1 MARLPGGALTRTA
14 HPRRVAAA
22 LLACA
27 LSLAI
32 APRAHAAE
40 HDPWFG
46 RDKALHFGACF
57 TLSTG
62 GYAGTALLTE
72 KTPVRAATG
81 AGLALSAGIA
91 KEVYDRYAGGDPS
104 WRDLTWDAVGT
115 ATGVLVAW
123 LVDRYLF

>member
-1 MARLPGGALTRTA
+1 LTRTSHHRHLA
-14 HPRRVAAA
+14 TA

-27 LSLAI
+27 LLFAVV
-32 APRAHAAE
+32 PRARAADP
-40 HDPWFG
+40 DPWFA

-62 GYAGTALLTE
+62 GYAGTSLLTG

-81 AGLALSAGIA
+81 AGLALTAGIA

-104 WRDLTWDAVGT
+104 WRDFTWDVVGT
-115 ATGVLVAW
+115 TTGVLVAW